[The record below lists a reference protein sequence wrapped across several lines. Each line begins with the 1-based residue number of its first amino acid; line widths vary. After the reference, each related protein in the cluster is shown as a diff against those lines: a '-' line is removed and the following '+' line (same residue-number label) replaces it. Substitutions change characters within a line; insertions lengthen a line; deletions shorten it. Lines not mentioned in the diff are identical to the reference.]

1 MRWQSSHIKTETSS
15 RNVLILFLLMHN
27 RESQQKFNYILTI
40 YTNGVGNPS
49 RHNSSVRPVT
59 IVIVAMDVVVVA
71 MAVVVVVVVEIYMT
85 RLFSYVQMQN
95 DHHTYLL

>member
-59 IVIVAMDVVVVA
+59 IVIVAIDVVVVA
-71 MAVVVVVVVEIYMT
+71 MAVVVVEIYTT
-85 RLFSYVQMQN
+85 RLFSYVQVQN